1 MVTCPL
7 VPDVPHLISGSC
19 SSPRI
24 FGLGFLQTPPRD
36 DALALLLTLG
46 STNTW
51 YGDSHPTSYGPCP
64 AHTTGMCCVTKNA
77 HSFRYRQ
84 LLEERPKPIV
94 IAKRSRQHDAKVRP
108 KYYAQNQRQPPTPLN
123 FETTVITVLFYR
135 NVRHQNAIFHD
146 NLTVYF

>member
-1 MVTCPL
+1 MFRYL
-7 VPDVPHLISGSC
+7 
-19 SSPRI
+19 
-24 FGLGFLQTPPRD
+24 
-36 DALALLLTLG
+36 
-46 STNTW
+46 
-51 YGDSHPTSYGPCP
+51 
-64 AHTTGMCCVTKNA
+64 TTGMCCVTKNA

-123 FETTVITVLFYR
+123 FETTAITVLLYR